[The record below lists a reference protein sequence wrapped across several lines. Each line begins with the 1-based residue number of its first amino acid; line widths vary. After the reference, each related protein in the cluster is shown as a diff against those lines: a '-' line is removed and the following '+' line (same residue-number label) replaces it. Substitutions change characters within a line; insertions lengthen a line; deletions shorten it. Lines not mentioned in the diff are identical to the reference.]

1 MLEPDIFKAL
11 EEEGG
16 EEEEG
21 EGESFSFSFVC
32 LFVCLF
38 VCFCSFVLLRLLNPW
53 TVSAIP
59 IRTTKMEKMAFS

>member
-32 LFVCLF
+32 LFVFVRLF
-38 VCFCSFVLLRLLNPW
+38 YCDF
-53 TVSAIP
+53 
-59 IRTTKMEKMAFS
+59 